1 MRTRMKRFDA
11 AASFSLALSLI
22 ALTGCGDLPYTLDPF
37 SSNGRLQLD
46 PYGTN
51 SREGGGPVSYSS
63 SMRIADA
70 AFAGGDFATAVT
82 IYRRASS
89 MDTSAVAPLV
99 GAGNSL
105 LEMGKF
111 NEAIVSFNS
120 GLARDAHDRDALR
133 GLARAYLMSGKPA
146 LAGQPLAVAYQDTPD
161 DPKLLQL
168 IGVADD
174 FVGRHEEAQT
184 RYRRGLE
191 VSPQDPALSLNL
203 ALSLA
208 LSGDYLDAVNV
219 LRPIAMAPKS
229 SLRERQTLALI
240 YGLQGDR
247 RSAEQMARLDL
258 DPASVQR
265 NLAYY
270 ETLRHLSPEAR
281 HRAIQSLG
289 TQGRSDQPS

>member
-1 MRTRMKRFDA
+1 MKRFDA

-22 ALTGCGDLPYTLDPF
+22 VLAGCGDLPWTADPF
-37 SSNGRLQLD
+37 SMNDRSQLD

-63 SMRIADA
+63 SMRISDA
-70 AFAGGDFATAVT
+70 AFAGGDFATAVSV
-82 IYRRASS
+82 YRRASA
-89 MDTSAVAPLV
+89 MDTTAVAPLV
-99 GAGNSL
+99 GAGNAL
-105 LEMGKF
+105 LKMDQF
-111 NEAIVSFNS
+111 NEAIVSFNA

-133 GLARAYLMSGKPA
+133 GLARAFLMSGRPA
-146 LAGQPLAVAYQDTPD
+146 LAGQPLAIAYQDNPND
-161 DPKLLQL
+161 AKLLEL

-174 FVGRHEEAQT
+174 FVGRHDEAQS

-191 VSPQDPALSLNL
+191 LSPEDPALSLDL

-208 LSGDYLDAVNV
+208 LSGNYPEAVEV
-219 LRPIAMAPKS
+219 LLPIATTRGS
-229 SLRERQTLALI
+229 TLRERQTLALI

-247 RSAEQMARLDL
+247 RAAERMARLDL

-270 ETLRHLSPEAR
+270 ESLRRLSPAAR
-281 HRAIQSLG
+281 HRAIESLG
-289 TQGRSDQPS
+289 AQG